1 MAQFREFA
9 MTNKFEDQKFKKM
22 SCEQISALM
31 PDYLHARLQ
40 TEQANIV
47 KAHLE
52 SCTSCAEE
60 LALWNKLGA
69 LPEEQPSPALA
80 SRFSAMLETYQEGRW
95 EQRSLQ
101 NERNKFLDFGALV
114 AWVRTPALSMGWA
127 VALLLAGFFGGRYID
142 RDTRHTTELAAVQ
155 QELVNMRELVVVSML
170 KQQSPSERLQGV
182 SFSMDQKQPDGK
194 VLEALL
200 HTLRYDNSVDVRLA
214 ALDALSRYS
223 SRPEIRQG
231 LKDSLQPQQ
240 SPMVQ
245 VALIDTLVELRDTS
259 IVPQLKQF
267 QADPKIDPTVRKR
280 ADWGIQQLS

>member
-1 MAQFREFA
+1 
-9 MTNKFEDQKFKKM
+9 
-22 SCEQISALM
+22 M
-31 PDYLHARLQ
+31 PDYLHNRLQ
-40 TEQANIV
+40 PEQANIV

-52 SCTSCAEE
+52 GCAACAEE
-60 LALWNKLGA
+60 VSLWTKLGTI
-69 LPEEQPSPALA
+69 PEAQPSPALA
-80 SRFSAMLETYQEGRW
+80 SRFNAMLETYQEGRW
-95 EQRSLQ
+95 EHRSLQ
-101 NERNKFLDFGALV
+101 KERSKFLDFGALV
-114 AWVRTPALSMGWA
+114 AWARTPALSMGWA
-127 VALLLAGFFGGRYID
+127 VALLLAGFVGGRYID
-142 RDTRHTTELAAVQ
+142 RGTKDNDRNDRLAVMQ
-155 QELVNMRELVVVSML
+155 QQLTDMRELVVVSML

-223 SRPEIRQG
+223 SRPDIRQG

-245 VALIDTLVELRDTS
+245 VALIDTLVDLHDAS

-267 QADPKIDPTVRKR
+267 QADPKTDPTVRKR

>member
-9 MTNKFEDQKFKKM
+9 MTQKFENTK
-22 SCEQISALM
+22 CEEIGGLM
-31 PDYLHARLQ
+31 PDYLQGNLQ
-40 TEQANIV
+40 PAQMGAV

-52 SCTSCAEE
+52 HCAACAEE
-60 LALWNKLGA
+60 AALWQKLGT
-69 LPEEQPSPALA
+69 LPDEQPSPALA
-80 SRFSAMLETYQEGRW
+80 SRFNAMLETYQEGRW
-95 EQRSLQ
+95 EKTNLQ
-101 NERNKFLDFGALV
+101 KERNRFLDFGAIV
-114 AWVRTPALSMGWA
+114 AWIRTPALSVGWA
-127 VALLLAGFFGGRYID
+127 VALLLAGFLGGRYID
-142 RDTRHTTELAAVQ
+142 HDQKQSKELAVVQ

-200 HTLRYDNSVDVRLA
+200 HTLRYDTSVDVRLA
-214 ALDALSRYS
+214 ALDALSRYG
-223 SRPEIRQG
+223 SRPDIREG

-245 VALIDTLVELRDTS
+245 VALIDTLVELHEAR
-259 IVPQLKQF
+259 ILPQLKQL
-267 QADPKIDPTVRKR
+267 QSDPKIDPTVRKR

>member
-9 MTNKFEDQKFKKM
+9 MTQKFEDMK
-22 SCEQISALM
+22 CEETGALM
-31 PDYLHARLQ
+31 PDYLQGRLQ
-40 TEQANIV
+40 PAQMGTV

-52 SCTSCAEE
+52 QCAACAEE
-60 LALWNKLGA
+60 AALWQKLGA
-69 LPEEQPSPALA
+69 LPDEQPSPAMA
-80 SRFSAMLETYQEGRW
+80 SRFNAMLETYQEGRW
-95 EQRSLQ
+95 EKTSLQ
-101 NERNKFLDFGALV
+101 NERNRFLDFGAIV
-114 AWVRTPALSMGWA
+114 AWLRTPALSMGWA
-127 VALLLAGFFGGRYID
+127 VALLLAGFLGGRYLD
-142 RDTRHTTELAAVQ
+142 RDNQQKSQLATVQ
-155 QELVNMRELVVVSML
+155 QQLVDMRELVVVSML

-214 ALDALSRYS
+214 ALDALSRYG
-223 SRPEIRQG
+223 SRPDIRQG

-245 VALIDTLVELRDTS
+245 VALIDTLVDLRDTS
-259 IVPQLKQF
+259 ILPQLKQF
-267 QADPKIDPTVRKR
+267 QSDPKVDPTVRKR

>member
-1 MAQFREFA
+1 
-9 MTNKFEDQKFKKM
+9 MTQKFEEMK
-22 SCEQISALM
+22 CEEIGGLM
-31 PDYLHARLQ
+31 PDYLQNRLQ
-40 TEQANIV
+40 PAQMSAV

-52 SCTSCAEE
+52 QCAACAEE
-60 LALWNKLGA
+60 AALWQKLGA
-69 LPEEQPSPALA
+69 LPDEQPSPALT
-80 SRFSAMLETYQEGRW
+80 SRFNAMLETYQEGRW
-95 EQRSLQ
+95 EKTSLQ
-101 NERNKFLDFGALV
+101 NERNRFLDFGALV

-127 VALLLAGFFGGRYID
+127 VALLLAGFFGGRYVD
-142 RDTRHTTELAAVQ
+142 RDTRHTSELAAVQ

-223 SRPEIRQG
+223 SQPDIRQG

-245 VALIDTLVELRDTS
+245 VALIDALVEMHDAS

>member
-1 MAQFREFA
+1 M
-9 MTNKFEDQKFKKM
+9 NKFEDQQFKEKR
-22 SCEQISALM
+22 CEEISSLM
-31 PDYLHARLQ
+31 PDYLHNRLQ
-40 TEQANIV
+40 PEQANIV

-52 SCTSCAEE
+52 GCAACAEE
-60 LALWNKLGA
+60 ADLWNKLGA

-80 SRFSAMLETYQEGRW
+80 SRFNAMLETYQEGRW
-95 EQRSLQ
+95 EHRSLQ
-101 NERNKFLDFGALV
+101 KERSKFLDFGALV
-114 AWVRTPALSMGWA
+114 AWARTPALSMGWA
-127 VALLLAGFFGGRYID
+127 VVLLVAGFVGGRYINRDAKEND
-142 RDTRHTTELAAVQ
+142 RNDRLAAVQ
-155 QELVNMRELVVVSML
+155 QQLTDMRELVVVSML

-223 SRPEIRQG
+223 SRPDIRQG

-245 VALIDTLVELRDTS
+245 VALIDTLVDLHDAS

-267 QADPKIDPTVRKR
+267 QADPKTDPTVRKR

>member
-9 MTNKFEDQKFKKM
+9 MNKKFEEKP
-22 SCEQISALM
+22 CEEINGLM
-31 PDYLHARLQ
+31 PDYLHGRLQ
-40 TEQANIV
+40 PEQANIV
-47 KAHLE
+47 KAHIDG
-52 SCTSCAEE
+52 CTSCAEE
-60 LALWNKLGA
+60 AALWTKLGA
-69 LPEEQPSPALA
+69 LPQERPSPALA
-80 SRFSAMLETYQEGRW
+80 SRFNTMLETYQEGRW
-95 EQRSLQ
+95 EHRSLQ
-101 NERNKFLDFGALV
+101 NERSKFLDFGALA
-114 AWVRTPALSMGWA
+114 AWARTPALSMGWA

-142 RDTRHTTELAAVQ
+142 HDKKQSSELAAVQ

-214 ALDALSRYS
+214 ALDALSRYG
-223 SRPEIRQG
+223 SRPDIRQG

>member
-1 MAQFREFA
+1 MAQLREFA
-9 MTNKFEDQKFKKM
+9 MNMKSEEKP
-22 SCEQISALM
+22 CEQISALM
-31 PDYLHARLQ
+31 PDYLHNRLQ
-40 TEQANIV
+40 PEQASVV

-52 SCTSCAEE
+52 GCAACSEE
-60 LALWNKLGA
+60 AELWNRLGA
-69 LPEEQPSPALA
+69 LPQEQPSPALA
-80 SRFSAMLETYQEGRW
+80 SRFNAMLETYQEGRW
-95 EQRSLQ
+95 EHRNLQR
-101 NERNKFLDFGALV
+101 ERNKFLDFGAIV
-114 AWVRTPALSMGWA
+114 AWARTPALSMGWA
-127 VALLLAGFFGGRYID
+127 VALLLAGFFGGRYLD
-142 RDTRHTTELAAVQ
+142 RDTKQKDQMAAVQ
-155 QELVNMRELVVVSML
+155 QQLLDMRELVVVSML

-223 SRPEIRQG
+223 SQPDIRQG

-245 VALIDTLVELRDTS
+245 VALIDTLVDLHDAS

>member
-1 MAQFREFA
+1 MAQLREFA
-9 MTNKFEDQKFKKM
+9 MNKFEDQKFKEM
-22 SCEQISALM
+22 SCEEISALM
-31 PDYLHARLQ
+31 PDYLHNRLQ
-40 TEQANIV
+40 PEQANIV
-47 KAHLE
+47 QAHLE
-52 SCTSCAEE
+52 GCSPCAEE
-60 LALWNKLGA
+60 VSLWTKLGTI
-69 LPEEQPSPALA
+69 PEAQPSPALA
-80 SRFSAMLETYQEGRW
+80 SRFNAMLETYQEGRW
-95 EQRSLQ
+95 EHRNLQSERS
-101 NERNKFLDFGALV
+101 KFLDFGALV
-114 AWVRTPALSMGWA
+114 AWARTPALSMGWA
-127 VALLLAGFFGGRYID
+127 VALLLAGFVGGRYLD
-142 RDTRHTTELAAVQ
+142 RDTQPSKQLATVQ
-155 QELVNMRELVVVSML
+155 QQLMDMRELVVVSML

-214 ALDALSRYS
+214 ALDALSHYS
-223 SRPEIRQG
+223 SRPDIRQG

-245 VALIDTLVELRDTS
+245 VALIDTLVDLHDAS

>member
-9 MTNKFEDQKFKKM
+9 MTQKFEDMK
-22 SCEQISALM
+22 CEEIGRLM
-31 PDYLHARLQ
+31 PDYLQGRLQ
-40 TEQANIV
+40 PAQMATV

-52 SCTSCAEE
+52 QCAACAEE
-60 LALWNKLGA
+60 AALWQKLGT
-69 LPEEQPSPALA
+69 LPDEQPSPALA
-80 SRFSAMLETYQEGRW
+80 SRFNAMLETYQEGRW
-95 EQRSLQ
+95 EKTSLR
-101 NERNKFLDFGALV
+101 NERNRFLDFGAIV
-114 AWVRTPALSMGWA
+114 AWIRTPALSAGWA
-127 VALLLAGFFGGRYID
+127 VALLLAGFFGGRYLD
-142 RDTRHTTELAAVQ
+142 RDNKENERLAVVQ

-170 KQQSPSERLQGV
+170 KQQSASERLQGV

-223 SRPEIRQG
+223 SRPDIRQG

-245 VALIDTLVELRDTS
+245 VALIDALVELHDAS

>member
-9 MTNKFEDQKFKKM
+9 MTQKFEEMKCDQ
-22 SCEQISALM
+22 IAGLL
-31 PDYLHARLQ
+31 PDYLHGKLQ
-40 TEQANIV
+40 PEQTSMV

-52 SCTSCAEE
+52 QCAACAEE
-60 LALWNKLGA
+60 AALWQKLGV
-69 LPEEQPSPALA
+69 LPDEQPSPALA
-80 SRFSAMLETYQEGRW
+80 SRFNAMLESYQEGRW
-95 EQRSLQ
+95 EKTSLR
-101 NERNKFLDFGALV
+101 NERDRFLDFGAIV
-114 AWVRTPALSMGWA
+114 AWTRTPALSMGWA
-127 VALLLAGFFGGRYID
+127 VVLLIAGFFAGRYID
-142 RDTRHTTELAAVQ
+142 RDTRQTSELAAVQ

-182 SFSMDQKQPDGK
+182 GYSMDQKQPDGK

-223 SRPEIRQG
+223 SRPDIRQG

-245 VALIDTLVELRDTS
+245 VALIDALVEMHDAS

>member
-1 MAQFREFA
+1 MNR
-9 MTNKFEDQKFKKM
+9 NFEEKP
-22 SCEQISALM
+22 CEEISALM
-31 PDYLHARLQ
+31 PDYLHNRLQ
-40 TEQANIV
+40 SEQVNMV

-52 SCTSCAEE
+52 GCNSCAEE
-60 LALWNKLGA
+60 VTLWQKLGA
-69 LPEEQPSPALA
+69 LPQEQPSPALA
-80 SRFSAMLETYQEGRW
+80 SRFNAMLETYQEGRW
-95 EQRSLQ
+95 EQRNLQ
-101 NERNKFLDFGALV
+101 SERNKFLDFGAIV

-127 VALLLAGFFGGRYID
+127 VALLLGGFFGGRYLD
-142 RDTRHTTELAAVQ
+142 RDKKQNDQLATVQ
-155 QELVNMRELVVVSML
+155 QQLVDMRELVVVSML

-223 SRPEIRQG
+223 SQPDIRQG

-245 VALIDTLVELRDTS
+245 VALIDTLVDLHDAS

-267 QADPKIDPTVRKR
+267 QADPKTDPTVRKR

>member
-1 MAQFREFA
+1 M
-9 MTNKFEDQKFKKM
+9 NKNFEEKP
-22 SCEQISALM
+22 CEEISALM
-31 PDYLHARLQ
+31 PDYLHNRLQ
-40 TEQANIV
+40 LEQANIV
-47 KAHLE
+47 KSHLE
-52 SCTSCAEE
+52 GCSSCAEE
-60 LALWNKLGA
+60 VSLWTKLGTI
-69 LPEEQPSPALA
+69 PEAQPSPALA
-80 SRFSAMLETYQEGRW
+80 SRFSAMLETFQEGRW
-95 EQRSLQ
+95 EHRNLQ
-101 NERNKFLDFGALV
+101 SERNKFLDFGALV

-127 VALLLAGFFGGRYID
+127 AVLLIAGFFGGRYLD
-142 RDTRHTTELAAVQ
+142 RDTTQNAQLADVQ
-155 QELVNMRELVVVSML
+155 QKLVNMQALVVVSML

-182 SFSMDQKQPDGK
+182 SFSMDQKQPDPK
-194 VLEALL
+194 VMEALL

-223 SRPEIRQG
+223 SQPDIRQG

-245 VALIDTLVELRDTS
+245 VALIDTLVDLHDAS

>member
-1 MAQFREFA
+1 M
-9 MTNKFEDQKFKKM
+9 NKHFEEKP
-22 SCEQISALM
+22 CEEISTLM
-31 PDYLHARLQ
+31 PDYLHNRLKP
-40 TEQANIV
+40 EQANIV

-52 SCTSCAEE
+52 GCSSCAEE
-60 LALWNKLGA
+60 VALWTKLDT

-80 SRFSAMLETYQEGRW
+80 SRFNAMLETYQEGRW
-95 EQRSLQ
+95 EHRNLQ
-101 NERNKFLDFGALV
+101 SQRNKFLDFGAIV
-114 AWVRTPALSMGWA
+114 AWARTPALSMGWA
-127 VALLLAGFFGGRYID
+127 VVLLVAGFLGGHYID
-142 RDTRHTTELAAVQ
+142 RDDKQNDRLASVQ
-155 QELVNMRELVVVSML
+155 QQLVDMRELVVVSML

-223 SRPEIRQG
+223 SQPDIRQG

-245 VALIDTLVELRDTS
+245 VALIDTLVDMHDAS

>member
-1 MAQFREFA
+1 MKVAA
-9 MTNKFEDQKFKKM
+9 
-22 SCEQISALM
+22 A
-31 PDYLHARLQ
+31 
-40 TEQANIV
+40 
-47 KAHLE
+47 
-52 SCTSCAEE
+52 CAEE
-60 LALWNKLGA
+60 VSLWTKLGTI
-69 LPEEQPSPALA
+69 PEEQPSPALA
-80 SRFSAMLETYQEGRW
+80 SRFNTMLETYQEGRW
-95 EQRSLQ
+95 EHRSLQ
-101 NERNKFLDFGALV
+101 SERNKFLDFGALV

-127 VALLLAGFFGGRYID
+127 VALLLAGFVGGRYLD
-142 RDTRHTTELAAVQ
+142 KDTQHSKELATVQ
-155 QELVNMRELVVVSML
+155 QQLVDMRELVVVSML

-223 SRPEIRQG
+223 SQPDIRQG

-245 VALIDTLVELRDTS
+245 VALIDTLVDLHDAS

>member
-1 MAQFREFA
+1 MN
-9 MTNKFEDQKFKKM
+9 NK
-22 SCEQISALM
+22 CEELSVFV
-31 PDYLHARLQ
+31 PDYLHGRLQ
-40 TEQANIV
+40 PEQTNKV

-52 SCTSCAEE
+52 ECAACAEE
-60 LALWNKLGA
+60 VALWTKLGT

-80 SRFSAMLETYQEGRW
+80 SRFDGMLETYQEGRW
-95 EQRSLQ
+95 EHRSMQR
-101 NERNKFLDFGALV
+101 ERNKFLDFGVMV

-127 VALLLAGFFGGRYID
+127 VVLLLAGFFGGRYID
-142 RDTRHTTELAAVQ
+142 RDTKHTTELAAVQ
-155 QELVNMRELVVVSML
+155 QELVNMQGLVVVSML

-223 SRPEIRQG
+223 SQPDIRQG

-245 VALIDTLVELRDTS
+245 VALIDTLVDLHDAS

-267 QADPKIDPTVRKR
+267 QADPKTDPTVRKR